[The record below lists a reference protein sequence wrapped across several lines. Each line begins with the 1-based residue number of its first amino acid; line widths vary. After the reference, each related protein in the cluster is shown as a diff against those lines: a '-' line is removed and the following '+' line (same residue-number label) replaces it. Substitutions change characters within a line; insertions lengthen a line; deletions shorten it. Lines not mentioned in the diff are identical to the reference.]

1 MLSYLHQYH
10 AGNHADVLKH
20 WLLLECLAYLTQKPA
35 GFTYFDTHAGWGEY
49 NLNGPA
55 AKEARLGVLRLAQWL
70 DSPLGAYA
78 EVADAAAASARYPG
92 SPILA
97 SARLRPVDRA
107 FCFELHP
114 QAFAA
119 LNTSSA
125 ARRPSCVLREDGP
138 GGLLARLPVAS
149 GRALALIDPSYE
161 RLSEYR
167 AIAQLVK
174 AAWRKMPQMVGLIWY
189 PLVARAPLAQFFGE
203 LRRAGLKDALRLEL
217 EPSPGGEG
225 LYGSGVIGINLPWQ
239 LPDRARQVLPMVAE
253 RLAPAGG
260 AEARVV
266 AL

>member
-20 WLLLECLAYLTQKPA
+20 WLLLECLDYLMQKSA

-49 NLNGPA
+49 DLRGPA
-55 AKEARLGVLRLAQWL
+55 AKEARLGVLRLAQWQ
-70 DSPLGAYA
+70 DSLLGPYTQ
-78 EVADAAAASARYPG
+78 VANAAASSARYPG
-92 SPILA
+92 SPVLA
-97 SARLRPVDRA
+97 ATRLRPVDRA

-114 QAFAA
+114 QAFTA
-119 LNTSSA
+119 LRASPA

-138 GGLLARLPVAS
+138 GGLLARLPVSS

-189 PLVARAPLAQFFGE
+189 PMVARAPLAQFFAE
-203 LRRAGLKDALRLEL
+203 LRRAGLKDVLRLEL
-217 EPSPGGEG
+217 EPSPGGDG
-225 LYGSGVIGINLPWQ
+225 LYLSLIHI
-239 LPDRARQVLPMVAE
+239 
-253 RLAPAGG
+253 
-260 AEARVV
+260 
-266 AL
+266 